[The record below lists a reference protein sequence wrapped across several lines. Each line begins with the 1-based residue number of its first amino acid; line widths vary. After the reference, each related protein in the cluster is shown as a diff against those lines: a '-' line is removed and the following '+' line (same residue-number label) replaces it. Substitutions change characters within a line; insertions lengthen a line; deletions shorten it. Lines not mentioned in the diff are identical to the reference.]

1 LLHQNFRSVDLVRPA
16 WHLAAVPVL
25 VAGLFSVLLF
35 AASFYS
41 LGRGGDQ
48 RVAQAFAAGALDDR
62 NFHRGDAISGY
73 NQFNDCLI
81 IAMALD
87 QRAPRRQ
94 LAISPTVPFA
104 HDADVCLALHRGT
117 RNTAVFYHNYLHGP
131 TVLARYLLPLLPVAQ
146 LRELYRLTLTLLLA
160 GAIAV
165 ALRRLAGPAD
175 GRTRE
180 SAVLLIVLLTFARG
194 FGLEVFGQS
203 LSHGP
208 SDTIVAG
215 FLAFAVTAGPTLT
228 PPRAVVAA
236 AVFGALTMIFEF
248 MTGGAPVGL
257 AIVIGLTW
265 FMLRPS
271 DRRVRH
277 VAQAAGSFVLS
288 CATCAALKVAAV
300 AAVFGPAAL
309 ADIAHRGAVRVA
321 GGLPPAL
328 AGRWTVQAV
337 AGSSEAL
344 MPGLGS
350 LAALL
355 VILAAGFGARAALQ
369 LRTSEAKLLLWSNL
383 PIVVWFAVFRQ
394 HTIMHAWFMDR
405 MLAWTIASGFAL
417 VFLAAA
423 DRRPTSATC
432 AAAH

>member
-1 LLHQNFRSVDLVRPA
+1 LFYQHIRSVG
-16 WHLAAVPVL
+16 LAARHFVIVPIL
-25 VAGLFSVLLF
+25 VAILCSALLF
-35 AASFYS
+35 TASFYS
-41 LGRGGDQ
+41 LGRGGDG
-48 RVAQAFAAGALDDR
+48 RVAQAFATGALDDR
-62 NFHRGDAISGY
+62 NFHRGDAITGY

-87 QRAPRRQ
+87 QRAPRH
-94 LAISPTVPFA
+94 LLTVSPTVPFA
-104 HDADVCLALHRGT
+104 YDADVCRALHLGR
-117 RNTAVFYHNYLHGP
+117 RNTEVFYHNYLHGP

-146 LRELYRLTLTLLLA
+146 LRELYRLTLTLLIA

-165 ALRRLAGPAD
+165 ALRRLASPAD

-215 FLAFAVTAGPTLT
+215 FLAFAATAGPTLT

-257 AIVIGLTW
+257 AMVIGLTW

-271 DRRVRH
+271 DRSLRH

-288 CATCAALKVAAV
+288 CATCAAIKVAAV
-300 AAVFGPAAL
+300 AVVFGPAAL

-321 GGLPPAL
+321 GSLPAAL
-328 AGRWTVQAV
+328 AGRWTVQAI
-337 AGSSEAL
+337 AGSTEAL

-355 VILAAGFGARAALQ
+355 VILAVGFGARAALQ
-369 LRTSEAKLLLWSNL
+369 LRTVEAKLLLWSNL

-417 VFLAAA
+417 VFLGAAS
-423 DRRPTSATC
+423 RRPTSATY